1 MVMVMVMMPMRVM
14 AAMRMIVAA
23 VIMLIVGVRLAQWLT
38 PG

>member
-1 MVMVMVMMPMRVM
+1 MVMVMMPMRVM

-23 VIMLIVGVRLAQWLT
+23 VIMLIVSVRLAQWLT

>member
-1 MVMVMVMMPMRVM
+1 MVMVMMPMRVM